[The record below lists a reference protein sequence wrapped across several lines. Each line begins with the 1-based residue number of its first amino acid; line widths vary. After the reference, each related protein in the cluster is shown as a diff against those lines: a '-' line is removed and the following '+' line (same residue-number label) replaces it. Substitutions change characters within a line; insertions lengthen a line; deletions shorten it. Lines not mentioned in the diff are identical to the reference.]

1 MHRAG
6 GGEGFGMSV
15 PHRAGRAARLRAKG
29 MGWASVVKEKIAPRK
44 RAGSKFPCGTCEGAA
59 EVVIWMGVL
68 SWKSWTAAPQD
79 GCDLW
84 GGRITQEQFLGDPFI
99 GDAPVGLGEA
109 LRNPEPVQPMFIDV
123 RRAGDGCGMN
133 HGMSQPVCAG
143 RLAGRGRPPGTV
155 RCPQRAGV
163 TAQAVLGRFQ
173 QSCALGRQTG
183 MGVQHPDPRR
193 GAAPVASL
201 GFLVSEAG
209 QAAQMTPIGAGQV
222 AAVEVGQLS
231 PDLTGCRWRNG
242 HGTHSNPG
250 LEIAGTGLKYHTR
263 VVSLCA
269 HGFDDGWTGAI
280 QIDEDVARIAL
291 FRVGVKVHVAAL
303 PVADAQKSNGGG
315 MRQLRSR
322 PQPLSGECPSGLGV
336 NETDEIEVVRH
347 GRKLPA
353 YGLYGEIGSAVE
365 HDPIL
370 ESKGPAVQWILSGRR
385 TVG

>member
-1 MHRAG
+1 
-6 GGEGFGMSV
+6 MSV
-15 PHRAGRAARLRAKG
+15 PHRAAGAARSRARG
-29 MGWASVVKEKIAPRK
+29 MGGANVVEEKIAPRK
-44 RAGSKFPCGTCEGAA
+44 RADSQFPRGTCECAA
-59 EVVIWMGVL
+59 EVVLWMGVL
-68 SWKSWTAAPQD
+68 SRKSRTAATQD

-84 GGRITQEQFLGDPFI
+84 SGRITQEQFLGDPFI
-99 GDAPVGLGEA
+99 GDAPVGLGET

-123 RRAGDGCGMN
+123 RRAGDGCGM
-133 HGMSQPVCAG
+133 SQPVCAG
-143 RLAGRGRPPGTV
+143 RLAVRGRPPGTV
-155 RCPQRAGV
+155 RCPQQAGV

-173 QSCALGRQTG
+173 QSCALGRQAGTS
-183 MGVQHPDPRR
+183 VQHSDPRR

-231 PDLTGCRWRNG
+231 PDLTGCRCLNG

-250 LEIAGTGLKYHTR
+250 LEIAGTGLKDHTGI
-263 VVSLCA
+263 VSLGA
-269 HGFDDGWTGAI
+269 HGFHNGWAGAI
-280 QIDEDVARIAL
+280 QIDEDVAGIAL
-291 FRVGVKVHVAAL
+291 LRVGVNVYVAAF
-303 PVADAQKSNGGG
+303 PVAHAQEPDGGG
-315 MRQLRSR
+315 MGQLSSR
-322 PQPLSGECPSGLGV
+322 PQPLSGECPSGLGM

-347 GRKLPA
+347 GPELSA
-353 YGLYGEIGSAVE
+353 YGLYREIGSEVE

>member
-1 MHRAG
+1 
-6 GGEGFGMSV
+6 MSV
-15 PHRAGRAARLRAKG
+15 PHRGARAARSRARC
-29 MGWASVVKEKIAPRK
+29 MGWASVVEEKIAPRK
-44 RAGSKFPCGTCEGAA
+44 RAGSKFPRGTCDGAA
-59 EVVIWMGVL
+59 EVVFWMGVL
-68 SWKSWTAAPQD
+68 SRKSWTAAPQD

-84 GGRITQEQFLGDPFI
+84 GGRIAQEQFLGDPLI

-109 LRNPEPVQPMFIDV
+109 LRNPEPVQPMCIDV
-123 RRAGDGCGMN
+123 RRAGDGRGMN
-133 HGMSQPVCAG
+133 QPVCAG
-143 RLAGRGRPPGTV
+143 RLAVRGRPPGNV
-155 RCPQRAGV
+155 RRPQPAGV
-163 TAQAVLGRFQ
+163 TRQAVLGRFQ

-183 MGVQHPDPRR
+183 TGVQHPDPRR
-193 GAAPVASL
+193 GAASVASL
-201 GFLVSEAG
+201 GFLVGEAG

-222 AAVEVGQLS
+222 AAVELGQLS

-250 LEIAGTGLKYHTR
+250 LEIARTGLEYHIG

-269 HGFDDGWTGAI
+269 HGFDDGWIGTI

-315 MRQLRSR
+315 MSQLSSR

-353 YGLYGEIGSAVE
+353 YGLYREIGSEIE

-370 ESKGPAVQWILSGRR
+370 ESKGPAVQWILIGRR